1 MLDSLTHH
9 AYAIAGDGEEVIPQ
23 ILSALE
29 RVAGFK
35 PRGNPDF
42 HSESYA
48 VMGIDEAR
56 ALKEASGR
64 IAVSGGKKVF
74 IVAADSITREAQNA
88 LLKVCEEPAAD
99 THFFLVVPSFET
111 LLPTLRSRLFVLSA
125 REANGMAASSRAEA
139 FLRAQAPARLKTV
152 QELLKAAD
160 DGAGRKTFIA
170 FLDELERAIAADT
183 RVSKTQNHAGK
194 RRAQALSE
202 LFRVKKYCHD
212 GSPSFKLLLEHLAL
226 VLPKL

>member
-1 MLDSLTHH
+1 MLDSLAHH
-9 AYAIAGDGEEVIPQ
+9 AYAVAGNGGGVIPQ

-64 IAVSGGKKVF
+64 TAVPGGKKMF
-74 IVAADSITREAQNA
+74 LIAADSITREAQNA
-88 LLKVCEEPAAD
+88 LLKVCEEPTAD
-99 THFFLVVPSFET
+99 THFFLIVPSLEI

-125 REANGMAASSRAEA
+125 KEANGMATSSRAEA
-139 FLRAQAPARLKTV
+139 FLRAQAPVRLKTV
-152 QELLKAAD
+152 QKLLKAAD
-160 DGAGRKTFIA
+160 EEAGSKTLIA
-170 FLDELERAIAADT
+170 FLDELERTVADA
-183 RVSKTQNHAGK
+183 RVLKTESHAEKK
-194 RRAQALSE
+194 RTQALSE
-202 LFRVKKYCHD
+202 LLTVKKYCHD
-212 GSPSFKLLLEHLAL
+212 RSPSFKLLLEHLAL